1 MLINLF
7 IRENYVRMDLSC
19 RELSTIK
26 GGNECIIVT

>member
-7 IRENYVRMDLSC
+7 INDNCVRMDLSC

-26 GGNECIIVT
+26 GGMNV

>member
-26 GGNECIIVT
+26 GGMNV